1 MLFYSVF
8 LINAGQG
15 RPWPSSHFVRKKKMP
30 LFGVASYIFTR
41 KSLNFI
47 SVAKKSKQYWLRS
60 GVNKK
65 LLIYWPL
72 QEFYQSNC
80 LCRESFKLSKKTQN
94 FPAISGYTF
103 STPKLFTEY
112 ERTEDALSKIT
123 VLVNP
128 ARLFVEFTSGSFGA

>member
-1 MLFYSVF
+1 MAVVSLRSKEE
-8 LINAGQG
+8 NAPFRGCFV
-15 RPWPSSHFVRKKKMP
+15 HFHPQIPQFHFSCKV
-30 LFGVASYIFTR
+30 
-41 KSLNFI
+41 
-47 SVAKKSKQYWLRS
+47 SKQYWLQS

-80 LCRESFKLSKKTQN
+80 LCRESFKLSEKHQN

-112 ERTEDALSKIT
+112 ERTEDALSKI
-123 VLVNP
+123 LDYC
-128 ARLFVEFTSGSFGA
+128 LG

>member
-1 MLFYSVF
+1 M
-8 LINAGQG
+8 QG
-15 RPWPSSHFVRKKKMP
+15 RAGHGRRLTSFERRKCPFSGLLRTFSPQIPQFHFSCKV
-30 LFGVASYIFTR
+30 
-41 KSLNFI
+41 
-47 SVAKKSKQYWLRS
+47 SKQYWLQS

-80 LCRESFKLSKKTQN
+80 LCRESFKLSTKNQN
-94 FPAISGYTF
+94 FPAIAGYTF

-123 VLVNP
+123 VLINP
-128 ARLFVEFTSGSFGA
+128 ARLFVEFTPGSFGA